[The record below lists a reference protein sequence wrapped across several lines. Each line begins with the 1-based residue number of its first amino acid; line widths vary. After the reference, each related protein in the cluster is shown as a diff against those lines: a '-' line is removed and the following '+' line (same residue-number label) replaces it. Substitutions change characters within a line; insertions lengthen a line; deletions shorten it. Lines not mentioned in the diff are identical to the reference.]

1 MLEALRGTERAL
13 IPGRGSFQLGV
24 IVLSGLLVGVAACG
38 AGPAPSGHGGN
49 DGGTESSAAGDA
61 GPDGGPAKT
70 WTMGSPFSTAVSSY
84 AKVSHPLLTTSFW
97 GTQQKPLPTNAEWM
111 NLVLGD
117 GKLPVNLLPYVINV
131 FDFGFDIRVPK
142 RSASATAITSS
153 TERDLTFKCGEA
165 VTARAITSYDLLSV
179 TMQWNAG
186 VGKSLTAPMVRGMP
200 YATAVYIGITPVI
213 DSSHPIVKVN
223 DSAVPAAV
231 MSNRFTVELNNN
243 NVKQTWVL
251 YADPSITFNWTAAGL
266 VSTGPY
272 SGALRAALVGS
283 AVDALSELDKHKAA
297 YPIGGDVTAK
307 VTGDAATIEFN
318 WKKQGDGPLLMMA
331 LPHHLDTLDL
341 PKKTSLSLPSIK
353 GDMTGVT
360 GDVWTLNEPLTRL
373 SWSAPSSIVA
383 DKVTDIKTALA
394 RDAADEQANAED
406 VYTFGKQIAKLARL
420 VLIADDL
427 KDDATSSAVREKMK
441 SALEPWLQGKN
452 KDAFKYDN
460 IWGGIC
466 TTDGLA
472 ASSGDFGQ
480 GWYNAHHFQYGY
492 FLYAAAA
499 ITKSDKPWFTAHR
512 EAIVALARDIA
523 NPSTADLG
531 FPRFRHKD
539 WFTGHSWSSGLFESQ
554 DSRNQDSSS
563 EAVNAWYGLYLL
575 GLAAGEEELTNVG
588 RVLLATEIRSTQK
601 YWHIKQGSPIY
612 GSAAEEQAFAGKKIV
627 GALWST
633 KVEYSTVRFGGA
645 PEIIHGTQMLP
656 FTPITEALLDRDWV
670 TEEYPVFAAAQP
682 ADEGSKGFVYM
693 DHAILDAHAA
703 WLEANTLQ
711 GYDKGN
717 SKTNTLYWVATR
729 PANK

>member
-1 MLEALRGTERAL
+1 MLEALRRTKRAL
-13 IPGRGSFQLGV
+13 IAARGSFQLGA
-24 IVLSGLLVGVAACG
+24 IVLSGLLVSAAGCG
-38 AGPAPSGHGGN
+38 AGPAPSGVGGN
-49 DGGTESSAAGDA
+49 GGSSASSAAGDGGA
-61 GPDGGPAKT
+61 DGGPAKT
-70 WTMGSPFSTAVSSY
+70 WTMGMPFSTAVPTY
-84 AKVSHPLLTTSFW
+84 AQVAHPLAIPSFW
-97 GTQQKPLPTNAEWM
+97 ATQQRPFPTNTEWM
-111 NLVLGD
+111 NLILGD

-153 TERDLTFKCGEA
+153 VERDLTFKCGEA
-165 VTARAITSYDLLSV
+165 IASREITSSDLLSV

-186 VGKSLTAPMVRGMP
+186 GNKSLTAPMVRGMP
-200 YATAVYIGITPVI
+200 YATAIYIGITPII

-223 DSAVPAAV
+223 DSSVPGPV
-231 MSNRFTVELNNN
+231 MDNRFTVEFNNN
-243 NVKQTWVL
+243 NVKQTWVI
-251 YADPSITFNWTAAGL
+251 YAESTITFNWTAAGL

-272 SGALRAALVGS
+272 NGALRAALVGP
-283 AVDALSELDKHKAA
+283 AVDALAVLDKHKVA
-297 YPIGGDVTAK
+297 YPVGGEVTAE
-307 VTGDAATIEFN
+307 VTGDASTIGFK
-318 WKKQGDGPLLMMA
+318 WKKKGDGPLLMMA
-331 LPHHLDTLDL
+331 LPHHLDTLDR
-341 PKKTSLSLPSIK
+341 PEKTSLSLPSIK
-353 GDMTGVT
+353 GDMVAVT
-360 GDVWTLNEPLTRL
+360 GDNWTLNEPLVKL

-394 RDAADEQANAED
+394 RDAVDEQANAED

-420 VLIADDL
+420 VLIADEL

-441 SALEPWLQGKN
+441 TALEPWLQGKN

-460 IWGGIC
+460 TWGGIC

-499 ITKSDKPWFTAHR
+499 ITKSDKPWFTSHK
-512 EAIVALARDIA
+512 EAIVSLARDIA

-531 FPRFRHKD
+531 FTRFRHKD
-539 WFTGHSWSSGLFESQ
+539 WFTGHSWASGLFESQ

-575 GLAAGEEELTNVG
+575 GLAAGEQELTNVG
-588 RVLLATEIRSTQK
+588 RVLLATEIRSTHK

-612 GSAAEEQAFAGKKIV
+612 GSTVEEQAFAGKKIV
-627 GALWST
+627 GTLWST
-633 KVEYSTVRFGGA
+633 KVEYNTVRFGGA

-656 FTPITEALLDRDWV
+656 FTPMTEALLDRDWV
-670 TEEYPVFAAAQP
+670 TEQYPVFAAAQP

-693 DHAILDAHAA
+693 DHAILDPQAA
-703 WLEANTLQ
+703 WLEVNTLQ

-729 PANK
+729 PAK